1 MDNPWIKQ
9 ESLQLYL
16 RNQLSDHISL
26 FCLGLPALPDAQSHG
41 ITRIYGLAD
50 DWAAWLEVLTAV
62 TMCTKC
68 HLGHPG
74 PQSPAS
80 VGSALAVGQAGLE
93 FCITH
98 ILELILT
105 ASQQLSPWTCPCR
118 ICSLSNTVEQ
128 AIIRLP
134 KWSTEMGLLCEIYQV
149 GIFYFIQNGLNF
161 KQLSNMQGKYES
173 GWKEC
178 QKCS

>member
-16 RNQLSDHISL
+16 RNQLRDHISL

-80 VGSALAVGQAGLE
+80 VGSALAVGQAGAGALHYSH
-93 FCITH
+93 FGAGTH
-98 ILELILT
+98 CQSAALT
-105 ASQQLSPWTCPCR
+105 LD
-118 ICSLSNTVEQ
+118 
-128 AIIRLP
+128 LP
-134 KWSTEMGLLCEIYQV
+134 MQ
-149 GIFYFIQNGLNF
+149 
-161 KQLSNMQGKYES
+161 NMQLKQHS
-173 GWKEC
+173 GASNYKT
-178 QKCS
+178 S